1 MTIDQNSK
9 TNRIIPAVPDCLDI
23 FREDQS
29 RFYDFLPIGYVT
41 LDEKGIIKSGNLTA
55 AEMLGVEKNLLT
67 NTDFLNFVH
76 KEDQK
81 NLRIDKNS
89 LSDLTPPFF
98 DIRLKKSQDLLWVR
112 VYVSID
118 ENLHFYGRQIRLML
132 CDITGLKQA
141 EQEKAKLE
149 RQLEQTQKMEAIGV
163 LSSGIAHDFNNILH
177 PIVGNLEILIEDTA
191 CDRELQAALKN
202 VLTGTNRA
210 GNLVKQILS
219 FSHQA
224 DLEVGLI
231 KIQPIIREVLK
242 LNRSTLPANIKI
254 IQTIDNECGPV
265 MADST
270 HIYQIVMNL
279 ITNAFQAMGNDD
291 GILEVTLKEIEVTRD
306 VPGDL
311 ILNPGTYVCLSVADT
326 GEGIEASIMNKIF
339 DPHFTTKEKGTGLGL
354 SVISNIVK
362 NYGGDICFSSESG
375 RGSLFQIYL
384 PRGYVPFD
392 TTRVNNDKQKD
403 LYGNESI
410 LFVDDDPFIVQVQQK
425 TFERYGYIV
434 TPFVKTLDALN
445 EFKARP
451 GTFDIVICDMAM
463 PIMTGLALAYRIKQ
477 IRPDIPVIIC
487 TGFSEQINE
496 DNFHDMG
503 MDGFL
508 MKPASKEESLKTIR
522 YLLDNG

>member
-1 MTIDQNSK
+1 M
-9 TNRIIPAVPDCLDI
+9 
-23 FREDQS
+23 
-29 RFYDFLPIGYVT
+29 T
-41 LDEKGIIKSGNLTA
+41 LDEKGMIKSGNLTA
-55 AEMLGVEKNLLT
+55 AEMLGVEKDLLI
-67 NTDFLNFVH
+67 NTDFLSFVH

-81 NLRIDKNS
+81 NLQLDKNS
-89 LSDLTPPFF
+89 LSDLTSHSF
-98 DIRLKKSQDLLWVR
+98 DIRLKKSQDLLWIR
-112 VYVSID
+112 VYVSIN

-141 EQEKAKLE
+141 EQEKTKLE
-149 RQLEQTQKMEAIGV
+149 RKLEQRQKVEAIGV
-163 LSSGIAHDFNNILH
+163 LSSAIVHDYNNILH
-177 PIVGNLEILIEDTA
+177 PIVGNLEILIEDAA

-202 VLTGTNRA
+202 VLIGTNRA

-291 GILEVTLKEIEVTRD
+291 GILDVTLKEIEITRD

-311 ILNPGTYVCLSVADT
+311 ALTPGTYVCLSVGDT
-326 GEGIEASIMNKIF
+326 GKGIEASIMNKIF
-339 DPHFTTKEKGTGLGL
+339 DPHFTTKEKGTGIGL
-354 SVISNIVK
+354 SVISHILK
-362 NYGGDICFSSESG
+362 KYGGDICFSNESG
-375 RGSLFQIYL
+375 RRTLFRVYL

-392 TTRVNNDKQKD
+392 TTTTRANNDKQKD

-434 TPFVKTLDALN
+434 TPFIKSLDALN
-445 EFKARP
+445 EFKTRP
-451 GTFDIVICDMAM
+451 ETFDIVICDMAM
-463 PIMTGLALAYRIKQ
+463 PIVAGLELAYRIKQ

-487 TGFSEQINE
+487 TGFSEQINK

-503 MDGFL
+503 VDGFL
-508 MKPASKEESLKTIR
+508 LKPVRKEESLKTIR
-522 YLLDNG
+522 YLLDNR